1 MRLRLVDV
9 PRLAL
14 QRTTA
19 RRPRLLSLL
28 RRLDGRLIDV
38 GAANAAKDYEGG
50 YFFADFAP
58 LFGLGMERTPGR
70 GPADD
75 GIERSLATAI
85 GAAGHCKGRQE
96 ACMGHFLLVW
106 DTGAIVSS

>member
-1 MRLRLVDV
+1 MFLGWHFKGRQPGVQGCFRCFGVFFDK
-9 PRLAL
+9 
-14 QRTTA
+14 
-19 RRPRLLSLL
+19 
-28 RRLDGRLIDV
+28 DGRLIDI